1 MQKWSDLGEEVLAD
15 VIRRRGID
23 PATVPVEPPPFDP
36 DAYRVEQA
44 ELVLSAI
51 TPYRFRT
58 AATANATVARW
69 VDAFVTD
76 PRGVRSIVL
85 AGEPGTGKTWTAYAI
100 LRAAVL
106 EAARRRVRVTYRAV
120 THPDLNQMLRP
131 ATDGSHERALDVYMD
146 ADLLILDDL
155 GAGKQTEWTIDN
167 LLRLVDHRWKESLAT
182 VYTTN
187 VDGTL
192 FEETIGKRVASR
204 VFDSQRLILTGPDR
218 RRAGQ

>member
-36 DAYRVEQA
+36 DAFRVEQA
-44 ELVLSAI
+44 EFVLSAI
-51 TPYRFRT
+51 IPARFQE
-58 AATANATVARW
+58 ATTMNATVARW
-69 VDAFVTD
+69 VEAFVAD

-100 LRAAVL
+100 LRAAVM
-106 EAARRRVRVTYRAV
+106 EAARRRVRITYRAV

-131 ATDGSHERALDVYMD
+131 SADGAHEHALNMYLD

-155 GAGKQTEWTIDN
+155 GAGKQTEWSGEN
-167 LLRLVDHRWKESLAT
+167 LLRLVDHRWKENLAT

-187 VDGTL
+187 VDGAL
-192 FEETIGKRVASR
+192 FEDTVGKRVASR
-204 VFDSQRLILTGPDR
+204 VFDSQRIILTGPDR
-218 RRAGQ
+218 RRVKP